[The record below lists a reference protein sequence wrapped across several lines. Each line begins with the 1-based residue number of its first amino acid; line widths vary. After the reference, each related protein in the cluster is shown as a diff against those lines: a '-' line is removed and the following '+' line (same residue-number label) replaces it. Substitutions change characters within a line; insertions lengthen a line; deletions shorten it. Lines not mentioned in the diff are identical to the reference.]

1 MDATSGSK
9 LRMRRFSVR
18 LTPSQADD
26 IAVVCELG
34 PAGILAAKRRVDAGS
49 PTIRQTS
56 ASDLL
61 AADLPA
67 NVGPSLTNVVFGLS
81 SLWSR
86 DPGKISEVLSEI
98 TKAILREYSKDSRFS
113 NWDECVPALEELFRS
128 DSIFLSA
135 KAADI
140 SYDFERVLTASRVL
154 TSLRP
159 VYDPNRTNIV
169 GVTVVQTLRLE
180 FISSDGRPS
189 NLSFALDID
198 DLTELRDACE
208 DGLTKLRLAKET
220 AKNKWSLEA
229 IVVGDD
235 KA

>member
-1 MDATSGSK
+1 
-9 LRMRRFSVR
+9 
-18 LTPSQADD
+18 
-26 IAVVCELG
+26 
-34 PAGILAAKRRVDAGS
+34 
-49 PTIRQTS
+49 
-56 ASDLL
+56 
-61 AADLPA
+61 
-67 NVGPSLTNVVFGLS
+67 
-81 SLWSR
+81 
-86 DPGKISEVLSEI
+86 
-98 TKAILREYSKDSRFS
+98 
-113 NWDECVPALEELFRS
+113 
-128 DSIFLSA
+128 
-135 KAADI
+135 
-140 SYDFERVLTASRVL
+140 VL

>member
-1 MDATSGSK
+1 
-9 LRMRRFSVR
+9 MRRFSVR

-26 IAVVCELG
+26 IAIVCELG
-34 PAGILAAKRRVDAGS
+34 PAGILAAKQRVDAGS

-61 AADLPA
+61 DADLPA

-86 DPGKISEVLSEI
+86 DPGKVSEVLSEI
-98 TKAILREYSKDSRFS
+98 TKAISRDYGKDSRFS

-159 VYDPNRTNIV
+159 VYDPSRTNIV

-220 AKNKWSLEA
+220 ANNKWSLEA